1 VSVTPLNLT
10 DPQAAT
16 LDFALSWQD
25 QTADAGLDL
34 AALAT
39 LRAGTQQL
47 AASGWQPDT
56 GVLSFPA
63 TDLSGVNTV
72 TLVLRNVAGAPLRT
86 FTWTLRR

>member
-34 AALAT
+34 AALAI

-63 TDLSGVNTV
+63 TDLSGANTV

-86 FTWTLRR
+86 FTWMLRR